1 MEAKNYLE
9 KCIENLNAARQT
21 TSAAKAKE
29 SIELQLRF
37 YEKQLS
43 LMNIKKDKCEK
54 LQKENEETI
63 KFDVNEQIEN
73 ATELQLDLLRNLSM
87 VEKALDELEKTNH
100 NNNLTEIH
108 QLNSQFN
115 VLLFK
120 LFNFVDQTTRENV
133 QLKERKHEDEIK
145 FPPCIDNQQ
154 SSENKVQ
161 EVVCDQIV
169 TSSSSPAE
177 EEEEE
182 VRDLPPLQTFDF
194 DLDK

>member
-1 MEAKNYLE
+1 M
-9 KCIENLNAARQT
+9 NAARHSS
-21 TSAAKAKE
+21 SALKARE
-29 SIELQLRF
+29 SIELQLSY

-43 LMNIKKDKCEK
+43 LMNIKKVLYDKCEK
-54 LQKENEETI
+54 LQKENEETTMI

-73 ATELQLDLLRNLSM
+73 ATALQLDLLRNLTM
-87 VEKALDELEKTNH
+87 LDKTLEELRKTNH

-115 VLLFK
+115 VLLCK

-154 SSENKVQ
+154 SNSENKVQ
-161 EVVCDQIV
+161 EVASDQIV
-169 TSSSSPAE
+169 TSSSPAE

-182 VRDLPPLQTFDF
+182 MHELPPLEFPVF

>member
-1 MEAKNYLE
+1 
-9 KCIENLNAARQT
+9 
-21 TSAAKAKE
+21 
-29 SIELQLRF
+29 
-37 YEKQLS
+37 
-43 LMNIKKDKCEK
+43 MNIKKDLYDKCDK
-54 LQKENEETI
+54 IQKENDETI

-73 ATELQLDLLRNLSM
+73 ATALQLDLLRNLSM
-87 VEKALDELEKTNH
+87 VEKALEELKKTNH

-115 VLLFK
+115 ILLCK

-145 FPPCIDNQQ
+145 FPPCIASDNQQ
-154 SSENKVQ
+154 SNSESKVQ
-161 EVVCDQIV
+161 EVAYDQIV
-169 TSSSSPAE
+169 TSSSIVE

-182 VRDLPPLQTFDF
+182 VGDLPPLQTFDF